1 MMSRGCRARSLP
13 IDSSGG
19 LNGWKKFSPAVT
31 ISVPSTHQ
39 PQPPHKRPIFF
50 LVIVVLTGLFLGD
63 IRPPQG
69 PMQGLSEQDLRTR
82 IQALES
88 DLRTTRTTHEENIL
102 KFRNS
107 CQIWKDATRKLA
119 LPHPPAT
126 EGTNRLDGIAGTAKD
141 AETAIATALHS
152 EEPDVDV
159 ERVNA
164 EVLAAAGVDGL
175 RVRGQK
181 KYRSVGKHIPYE
193 PVRRAPPKPQ
203 IKSPEKPPE
212 PAPEALQVPE
222 EVLLE
227 VVDEEG
233 VGVGHANEAFE
244 AMEAMEFDNEFD
256 AQFELGDEEVG
267 GDDLAMDMGVD

>member
-1 MMSRGCRARSLP
+1 MPPPGP
-13 IDSSGG
+13 
-19 LNGWKKFSPAVT
+19 
-31 ISVPSTHQ
+31 TH
-39 PQPPHKRPIFF
+39 
-50 LVIVVLTGLFLGD
+50 
-63 IRPPQG
+63 
-69 PMQGLSEQDLRTR
+69 GLSEQDLRTR
-82 IQALES
+82 VQALEA
-88 DLRTTRTTHEENIL
+88 DLRTTRTTHEENVV

-107 CQIWKDATRKLA
+107 CHIWKEATRKLA

-126 EGTNRLDGIAGTAKD
+126 EGANRLDGIAGTARE
-141 AETAIATALHS
+141 AETAIATALLS

-159 ERVNA
+159 EGVNA

-181 KYRSVGKHIPYE
+181 KFRSVGKHIAYE

-212 PAPEALQVPE
+212 PVPEVQVPE

-227 VVDEEG
+227 EVPDEEG
-233 VGVGHANEAFE
+233 VGVDHANEAFE

-256 AQFELGDEEVG
+256 AQFELGDGEVG